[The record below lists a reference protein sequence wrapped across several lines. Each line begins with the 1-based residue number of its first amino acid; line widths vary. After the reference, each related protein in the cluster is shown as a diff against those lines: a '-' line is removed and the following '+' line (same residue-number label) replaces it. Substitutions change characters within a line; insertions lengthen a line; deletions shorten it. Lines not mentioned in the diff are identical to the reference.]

1 MQTFSVLWKCLPCLG
16 FVGFGFYFLL
26 TAFVPAW
33 REKGWSHWKLY
44 NGYQPRTSKS
54 WLMQL
59 GFAKPAKPIA
69 EGDFDEKSGV
79 LFYSAIGVLF
89 LIIGIGGIVVIV
101 YRTIT

>member
-1 MQTFSVLWKCLPCLG
+1 
-16 FVGFGFYFLL
+16 
-26 TAFVPAW
+26 
-33 REKGWSHWKLY
+33 
-44 NGYQPRTSKS
+44 
-54 WLMQL
+54 MQL